1 MRSPWRAWHD
11 LTYNPKLSLAAV
23 RRNREYGAR
32 AWGRDRLLAYSHYP
46 GEYKAQHGAWCM
58 QALRNFTC
66 YSYYMQW
73 KVDSFFLNLN
83 RVKENWTST
92 QSFLNRKFSSQICP
106 GSQLPYFKWKN
117 QGNFSPVLPCGPLGF
132 QLGLLLLPSQRGETQ
147 HLASW
152 QWPQGQG
159 FLLSLR
165 YTAGLS
171 GSQLGMLL
179 MATFAPSLWTARGIL
194 IQPN

>member
-1 MRSPWRAWHD
+1 MRSPLRALHD

-23 RRNREYGAR
+23 QRNREHGAR
-32 AWGRDRLLAYSHYP
+32 AATETGCLPIPITQVNTKLSTELGACKLSEILLVIVIICS
-46 GEYKAQHGAWCM
+46 GKWI
-58 QALRNFTC
+58 L
-66 YSYYMQW
+66 
-73 KVDSFFLNLN
+73 FFLNLN

-132 QLGLLLLPSQRGETQ
+132 QLGLVLLPSQRGETQ

-171 GSQLGMLL
+171 GS
-179 MATFAPSLWTARGIL
+179 
-194 IQPN
+194 